1 MSHRMRHLCWRTVS
15 CHILYLAQATPKFTV
30 GAFRTG
36 TSIPSRLERTKLV
49 RSSSIQT
56 PHGNG
61 NGNVRAVTT
70 VVRTMSSN
78 AGNDATSAPRNVNG
92 NLPLSK
98 HILPTLDPCI
108 ILMKELISKHADKWQ
123 NRGGIFSLAQGI
135 VYWNPPPTVAT
146 TLTSLLKDSTS
157 PSSDLHTYGP
167 ADGLPELTTAL
178 TQKLE
183 AENGITDN
191 HVMVTAGA
199 NQAYANV
206 VLTLL
211 DEQTS
216 GVVFAPYYFN
226 HVMAIQMTAGVDGV
240 ITGPTVGGIP
250 DVKWLRETLHRNAM
264 NANSERAISMVTVV
278 NPGNPTGVTIP
289 LELMQRLADVCA
301 EYKVWFVVDSTYE
314 HFVHEPTT
322 ITPKTNANEGA
333 ADLAFEVPHG
343 NHVINIF
350 SFSKAFSLAG
360 YRVGYLTISKTQ
372 SVTYQQLLK
381 VQDTIPICVARMSQ
395 HAALAALSAG
405 RSWVQTNVD
414 TLSPGR
420 RAMQEALSNLPNVVG
435 GSGAMYLMGQLP
447 PNCGVD
453 DVQFAEL
460 LVEEYGVAV
469 IPGSYCGLPGWIR
482 VCYSNLEPERCQL
495 AARRLKDGIDAL
507 VTDRR

>member
-1 MSHRMRHLCWRTVS
+1 MS
-15 CHILYLAQATPKFTV
+15 K
-30 GAFRTG
+30 
-36 TSIPSRLERTKLV
+36 
-49 RSSSIQT
+49 
-56 PHGNG
+56 
-61 NGNVRAVTT
+61 RA
-70 VVRTMSSN
+70 
-78 AGNDATSAPRNVNG
+78 DATHEPTNVNVHS

-108 ILMKELISKHADKWQ
+108 ILMKELISKHADKWHD
-123 NRGGIFSLAQGI
+123 RGGIYSLAQGI

-146 TLTSLLKDSTS
+146 TLISLLNAPTE
-157 PSSDLHTYGP
+157 SDLHTYGP

-343 NHVINIF
+343 NHIINIF

>member
-1 MSHRMRHLCWRTVS
+1 MS
-15 CHILYLAQATPKFTV
+15 
-30 GAFRTG
+30 
-36 TSIPSRLERTKLV
+36 ERYAPT
-49 RSSSIQT
+49 
-56 PHGNG
+56 
-61 NGNVRAVTT
+61 NV
-70 VVRTMSSN
+70 N
-78 AGNDATSAPRNVNG
+78 ANG

-123 NRGGIFSLAQGI
+123 DRGGIYSLAQGI
-135 VYWNPPPTVAT
+135 VYWNPPSTVAT
-146 TLTSLLKDSTS
+146 TLTALLNSSTDE
-157 PSSDLHTYGP
+157 PSDLHTYGP
-167 ADGLPELTTAL
+167 ADGLPELTSAL
-178 TQKLE
+178 TQKLKS
-183 AENGITDN
+183 ENGITEAHVMVTAGAN
-191 HVMVTAGA
+191 QAYANVVPETEMENGITEAHVMVTAGA

-211 DEQTS
+211 DEETA

-226 HVMAIQMTAGVDGV
+226 HVMALQMTAGVEGV

-250 DVKWLRETLHRNAM
+250 DVEWLRGRLHRNAI

-301 EYKVWFVVDSTYE
+301 EYSAWFVVDSTYE
-314 HFVHEPTT
+314 HFVHEPTKT
-322 ITPKTNANEGA
+322 TPNTNTNEGA
-333 ADLAFEVPHG
+333 AELAFEVPHG

-405 RSWVQTNVD
+405 RHWVQTNVD

-420 RAMQEALSNLPNVVG
+420 RAMQEALSNLPTVVG
-435 GSGAMYLMGQLP
+435 GSGAMYLMGELP
-447 PNCGVD
+447 SGVD
-453 DVQFAEL
+453 DVIFAET

-482 VCYSNLEPERCQL
+482 VCYSNLEPEQCRL